1 MKTHST
7 IDTHGPEIA
16 QVTMAT
22 QPPKLLILPE
32 GRSRQARICTLAHPR
47 TSNPSRYLFD
57 PEKGIC
63 EFTKVAAPKSTFR
76 SWLISGAE
84 PVRQTI
90 AIGDA
95 EEASSTNTSR
105 AANNE
110 AVPDIEQA
118 NDRPISGGY
127 VLKNAELVVAT
138 PIDYLFLILPCFVSP
153 SAADSPS
160 KKRLFLSADDLLE
173 RLSEESK
180 PFNQILSHA
189 NTRQAMEARMKAVCD
204 TVDVG
209 DETMYRLSEEKLLN
223 ELVLKAQKMI
233 ARGLP
238 RTIEERFIRKA
249 LEMPVLGLTRE
260 ESTVSEANAS
270 QNDTP
275 MSESTISETVDSQT
289 STTTS
294 DSKASATSAAT
305 EMTIPDE
312 PISPSD
318 PTSLYHLLRLRTA
331 ISYMFSSYIPPSI
344 STILQNLLSSLQSPI
359 DFVPLDRHLA
369 YIAKIRAEALASRS
383 LGDFSRKRSMYEEDD
398 AAETRAEKKR
408 KEEEEGKRKKAGESR
423 GIRDLKKVDTKGM
436 KKMSDFFGKAA
447 AKKK

>member
-1 MKTHST
+1 
-7 IDTHGPEIA
+7 
-16 QVTMAT
+16 MAT

-32 GRSRQARICTLAHPR
+32 GRSSQARICTLSHPR

-76 SWLISGAE
+76 SWLIGRAGL
-84 PVRQTI
+84 VQQTI
-90 AIGDA
+90 GINDTK
-95 EEASSTNTSR
+95 EASSLETFHV
-105 AANNE
+105 ANNE
-110 AVPDIEQA
+110 AAPDIEQA
-118 NDRPISGGY
+118 TDRPISDGY
-127 VLKNAELVVAT
+127 VLRNAELLIAT
-138 PIDYLFLILPCFVSP
+138 PIDYLFLILPCFASP

-173 RLSEESK
+173 KLSNKSK
-180 PFNQILSHA
+180 HFSQILSHA
-189 NTRQAMEARMKAVCD
+189 NTRQAMEARMQAVCD
-204 TVDVG
+204 TVDAG
-209 DETMYRLSEEKLLN
+209 DEKMYRLSEEKLLSQ
-223 ELVLKAQKMI
+223 LVLKAENMI

-238 RTIEERFIRKA
+238 STIEERFISKA
-249 LEMPVLGLTRE
+249 LETPISVMTRE
-260 ESTVSEANAS
+260 ESTISEANAS

-275 MSESTISETVDSQT
+275 MSESIISETADSQI

-294 DSKASATSAAT
+294 DSKASAASAAT
-305 EMTIPDE
+305 DMTIPDE

-331 ISYMFSSYIPPSI
+331 ISYMLSSYIPPSL
-344 STILQNLLSSLQSPI
+344 STTLETLLSSAQSPI
-359 DFVPLDRHLA
+359 DFVPLNRHLA
-369 YIAKIRAEALASRS
+369 DIAKLRAEALASRS

-398 AAETRAEKKR
+398 AVETRAEKKR
-408 KEEEEGKRKKAGESR
+408 REEEEVKRKKAGESR

-447 AKKK
+447 AKKI